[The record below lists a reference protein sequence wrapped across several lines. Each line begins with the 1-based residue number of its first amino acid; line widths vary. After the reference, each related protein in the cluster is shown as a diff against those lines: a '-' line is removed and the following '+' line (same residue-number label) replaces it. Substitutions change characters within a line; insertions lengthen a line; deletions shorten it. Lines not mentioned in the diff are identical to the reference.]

1 MYPEDL
7 KYKDTHIWVSAN
19 GDEATMGI
27 TSYASEQLGE
37 IIYLDLTP
45 QVGDEITADES
56 FGSVES
62 VKSISDLLSAV
73 SGTVVAV
80 NEDLMDDPTI
90 INNDPFEAGWM
101 LKIKLS
107 DVGEL
112 DDLLDVIGY
121 KETLD

>member
-7 KYKDTHIWVSAN
+7 KYKDTHIWVSAD

-45 QVGDEITADES
+45 RVGDEITADES

-73 SGTVVAV
+73 SGEVVAV

-107 DVGEL
+107 DINEL